1 MCTPFIRNHQYN
13 LIKKQTKFV
22 LHTLR
27 TVADRRV
34 LETVR
39 YSAATNIIEAFPSLT
54 ENHKQMLE
62 QISTFETT
70 EDFQRYLSE
79 LEPYLES
86 YPTITLKQIQKLFP
100 KNKKLKVPDLQLIDY
115 RNITYLSWID
125 IASNKLFII
134 YPYEGQ
140 FIGIEGRITPT
151 HKKGYCM
158 FCNRHQ
164 ELAFFY
170 VKTKN
175 VNVSP
180 DNISAVGQYVC
191 LDNQECNRSITDTAK
206 LERFILS
213 VRK

>member
-1 MCTPFIRNHQYN
+1 
-13 LIKKQTKFV
+13 
-22 LHTLR
+22 
-27 TVADRRV
+27 

-62 QISTFETT
+62 QISTFETA

-191 LDNQECNRSITDTAK
+191 LDNLECNRSITDTAK

>member
-62 QISTFETT
+62 QISTFETA

-134 YPYEGQ
+134 YPCEGQ

-151 HKKGYCM
+151 HKKGTAC
-158 FCNRHQ
+158 
-164 ELAFFY
+164 
-170 VKTKN
+170 
-175 VNVSP
+175 
-180 DNISAVGQYVC
+180 SAIGIKS
-191 LDNQECNRSITDTAK
+191 LHSFMLRP
-206 LERFILS
+206 RM
-213 VRK
+213 